1 MDLMW
6 NSTVEAFKL
15 LFSMNDYVMSVLA
28 MSLRTSGIALLLGT
42 IIGIPIGAW
51 LGLSRFRGRGVLA
64 AGVNTG
70 LALPP
75 VVVGMVVYML
85 LSRRG
90 PLGSLQMLYS
100 PSAMIMAQTIICA
113 PVIAAISMAAVGSV
127 PRDVRIQALGLGA
140 SRWQTILVVL
150 REARVSLMAA
160 VVTGFGAVISE
171 VGAVMMVGGN
181 IATTVSNETRVMT
194 TAIVQETRMGN
205 FEKAMAFGLILV
217 FVAFVI
223 MLLATRLQQ
232 GAHGRWL
239 QS

>member
-1 MDLMW
+1 MW

-64 AGVNTG
+64 AVVNTG

-127 PRDVRIQALGLGA
+127 PRDIRIQALGLGA